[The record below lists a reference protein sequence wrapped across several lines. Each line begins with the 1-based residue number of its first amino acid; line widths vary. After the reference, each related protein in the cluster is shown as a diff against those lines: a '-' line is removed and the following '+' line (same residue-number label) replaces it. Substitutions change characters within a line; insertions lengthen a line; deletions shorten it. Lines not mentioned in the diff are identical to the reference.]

1 MIEINKCTEMSPVKT
16 LPVNAGETFNT
27 LVFDTAVS
35 VDLQRVH
42 TEYISGTNFV
52 T

>member
-1 MIEINKCTEMSPVKT
+1 MSPVKT

-35 VDLQRVH
+35 VD
-42 TEYISGTNFV
+42 FV
-52 T
+52 ESTY